1 MKGPMNMTK
10 SAMDRNKA
18 QKSIQVIKTA
28 FKDKEFSALDILEVK
43 YMTSKIGK

>member
-1 MKGPMNMTK
+1 MNMTK
-10 SAMDRNKA
+10 GAMARKKA

-28 FKDKEFSALDILEVK
+28 FKEKGLSVLDILELK